1 MSKRSKNKYPNLQ
14 KNLNLKRRQELID
27 FDYIDELNE
36 EEKEWLNKFMGEYMG
51 ASFPRQVV
59 KKKDGTVYKRY
70 SPNNLHKREDRL
82 DIYDRNNARNRDI
95 YSKKLSS
102 GGLNFLEES
111 TLDNIREKDL
121 SADINSFEDAIIE
134 RDLFLKDLEIY
145 KIEIEE
151 YLNSIKN
158 PKDRQLERD
167 YLISQGCDWLK
178 KEII

>member
-27 FDYIDELNE
+27 FDYIDQLSD
-36 EEKEWLNKFMGEYMG
+36 EEKEWLNKFMGEYMC
-51 ASFPRQVV
+51 ASFPRQLV

-70 SPNNLHKREDRL
+70 APSNIHKGEDRL
-82 DIYDRNNARNRDI
+82 EIYDRNNARNRDV

-102 GGLNFLEES
+102 GGLSFFDES
-111 TLDNIREKDL
+111 TLDNLREKNL
-121 SADINSFEDAIIE
+121 SEEYNNFENAIIE
-134 RDLFLKDLEIY
+134 KDLFLKDLEIY

-167 YLISQGCDWLK
+167 YLISQGCEWLK
-178 KEII
+178 KDVT